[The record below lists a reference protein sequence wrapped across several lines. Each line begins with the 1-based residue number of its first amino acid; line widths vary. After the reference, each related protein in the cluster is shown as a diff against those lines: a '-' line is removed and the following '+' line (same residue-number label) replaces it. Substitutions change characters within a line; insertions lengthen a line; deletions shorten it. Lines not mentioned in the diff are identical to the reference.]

1 MKVRTFTKK
10 DIAVEISNRLEA
22 TLVDSLTFT
31 DELFLVLRD
40 MLTDEYEKVRIE
52 IRNFGVFEIKPTKAK
67 PNARNPQTN
76 QEIFVPAH
84 KKTHFKPGKI
94 LKKYFTTF
102 GKNIIPSIFD
112 DISSS
117 ESALFQNLTLSI
129 SP

>member
-10 DIAVEISNRLEA
+10 DVAIEIANRLEA

-31 DELFLVLRD
+31 DELFVVLRD
-40 MLTDEYEKVRIE
+40 MLTDDYEKVRIE

-67 PNARNPQTN
+67 PKARNPQTN

-94 LKKYFTTF
+94 LRQYLKQPLK
-102 GKNIIPSIFD
+102 
-112 DISSS
+112 
-117 ESALFQNLTLSI
+117 
-129 SP
+129 